1 MNYGLLYQQ
10 IENIKAR
17 EFIEKIPK
25 NIKSNCKLIK
35 IEKDKILILKDNDIE
50 KIYVNLQGSMKVR
63 NEFENGFVYDFA
75 NIEEIAFIGA
85 MEIMANK
92 ETYSS
97 TLRTTSS
104 CIILEMEKEDF
115 TYWIKN
121 DLNLSL
127 EVLSFVSR
135 SMYEQSLKVGQV
147 LAYPAIC
154 NLTSYLIH
162 VFESENNDI
171 VILKK
176 SREEIGS
183 ILGLSVR
190 TINRNLK
197 KLKEENLINVNR
209 QYISI
214 TKEQYSNLC
223 HKLNSIK

>member
-1 MNYGLLYQQ
+1 MNSSLLYKL
-10 IENIKAR
+10 IENKKAIEFLEKIPEKIKLNCKLTKVDKDKIVILK
-17 EFIEKIPK
+17 ENNIEKIH
-25 NIKSNCKLIK
+25 I
-35 IEKDKILILKDNDIE
+35 
-50 KIYVNLQGSMKVR
+50 NLQGNMRVR

-85 MEIMANK
+85 MEVMANK

-97 TLRTTSS
+97 TLRTISQ
-104 CIILEMEKEDF
+104 CILLEIEKDDF
-115 TYWIKN
+115 INWIRN
-121 DLNLSL
+121 DQELAL

-135 SMYEQSLKVGQV
+135 SMYEQSLKVGEV

-154 NLTSYLIH
+154 NLVSYFIH
-162 VFESENNDI
+162 VFENEDNEM

-197 KLKEENLINVNR
+197 KLKDENLISVNR
-209 QYISI
+209 KYISI
-214 TKEQYSNLC
+214 TKEQYNKLC
-223 HKLNSIK
+223 DKLNSIK